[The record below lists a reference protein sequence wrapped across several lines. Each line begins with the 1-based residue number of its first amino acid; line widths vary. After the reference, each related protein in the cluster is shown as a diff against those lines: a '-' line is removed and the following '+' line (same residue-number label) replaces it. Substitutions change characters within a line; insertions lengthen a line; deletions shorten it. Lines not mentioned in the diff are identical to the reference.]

1 MSAGKVAL
9 AAAMATTTSS
19 SAPDAACGRDA
30 GDYHPLEV
38 IPLFRRFKPS
48 IARDVVYTLIWSAM
62 LGLVFWLVA
71 MIFSVRSRTFEY
83 FVWNQIVAQSI
94 GFSIHALFELGG
106 VLGIDRWVRARG
118 WGAKTAYYSLVS
130 TAGVLGGFAT
140 VALVL
145 DPSMFINWFHNPGM
159 LITMTAGSL
168 FISIVLS
175 VVLYLRER
183 RASAEAELE
192 REKAR
197 TERIE
202 REAVLANLRALQAQ
216 IEPHFLFNTLA
227 NVTSLIDPDP
237 AKARRMLESFIRF
250 LRASLGATRMESTTL
265 GAESELIAS
274 YLEVLQVRMEGRLRY
289 SVDVPSDLASFAL
302 PSLLLQPLVENA
314 IRHGLEPKVE
324 GGEVT
329 MRARREGDKVIVDV
343 VDSGVGFAP
352 TTRGGVGLTNLR
364 ERLRLLFGDSA
375 SLEISDAPGSGSR
388 VSMSLPA

>member
-1 MSAGKVAL
+1 
-9 AAAMATTTSS
+9 
-19 SAPDAACGRDA
+19 
-30 GDYHPLEV
+30 
-38 IPLFRRFKPS
+38 
-48 IARDVVYTLIWSAM
+48 
-62 LGLVFWLVA
+62 
-71 MIFSVRSRTFEY
+71 
-83 FVWNQIVAQSI
+83 
-94 GFSIHALFELGG
+94 
-106 VLGIDRWVRARG
+106 
-118 WGAKTAYYSLVS
+118 
-130 TAGVLGGFAT
+130 
-140 VALVL
+140 
-145 DPSMFINWFHNPGM
+145 MFINWLRNPGM
-159 LITMTAGSL
+159 LATMMSGSI

-175 VVLYLRER
+175 VVLYLIAR
-183 RASAEAELE
+183 RASVEVELE

-265 GAESELIAS
+265 GAERELIAS

-289 SVDVPSDLASFAL
+289 SLDVPPDLESYPL

-329 MRARREGDKVIVDV
+329 MRARREGGKVV
-343 VDSGVGFAP
+343 VEIADSGVGFAP

-375 SLEISDAPGSGSR
+375 SLEISDAPGAGSR
-388 VSMSLPA
+388 VSVSLPA

>member
-1 MSAGKVAL
+1 MSVA
-9 AAAMATTTSS
+9 
-19 SAPDAACGRDA
+19 DADCKREA

-38 IPLFRRFKPS
+38 IPIFRRYKPG
-48 IARDVVYTLIWSAM
+48 IVRDVIYTFIWSAA
-62 LGLVFWLVA
+62 LGIVFWVMA
-71 MIFSVRSRTFEY
+71 MAVSQRSRTLEY
-83 FVWNQIVAQSI
+83 FVWNQLVAQSI
-94 GFSIHALFELGG
+94 GYSIHALFELGG
-106 VLGIDRWVRARG
+106 LLRIDAWVRRSG
-118 WGAKTAYYSLVS
+118 WIAKTFYYSFVS
-130 TAGVLGGFAT
+130 TAGLLLGFFI
-140 VALVL
+140 VSLVL
-145 DPSMFINWFHNPGM
+145 DPGMFINWLRNPGM
-159 LITMTAGSL
+159 LATMTSGSI
-168 FISIVLS
+168 FVSIVLS
-175 VVLYLRER
+175 VVAYLIAR

-227 NVTSLIDPDP
+227 NVTSLIDADP

-265 GAESELIAS
+265 GAERELIAS

-289 SVDVPSDLASFAL
+289 SVDVPPDLESYAL

-329 MRARREGDKVIVDV
+329 MRARREGGKVMVEIA
-343 VDSGVGFAP
+343 DSGVGFAP

-375 SLEISDAPGSGSR
+375 SLEITDAPGAGSR
-388 VSMSLPA
+388 VCVSLPA

>member
-1 MSAGKVAL
+1 
-9 AAAMATTTSS
+9 MATPKSMPV
-19 SAPDAACGRDA
+19 ADADCKTEA
-30 GDYHPLEV
+30 GAYHPLEV
-38 IPLFRRFKPS
+38 IPIFRRYKPG
-48 IARDVVYTLIWSAM
+48 IVRDVIYTFIWSAA
-62 LGLVFWLVA
+62 LGLVFWA
-71 MIFSVRSRTFEY
+71 MAMAVSPRSRTLEY
-83 FVWNQIVAQSI
+83 FVWNQIVAQSV
-94 GFSIHALFELGG
+94 GYSIHALFELGG
-106 VLGIDRWVRARG
+106 LLRIDAWVRRSG
-118 WGAKTAYYSLVS
+118 WIAKTFYYSFVS
-130 TAGVLGGFAT
+130 TAGLLLGFFI
-140 VALVL
+140 VSLVL
-145 DPSMFINWFHNPGM
+145 DPAMFINWLRNPGM
-159 LITMTAGSL
+159 LATMTGGSI
-168 FISIVLS
+168 FISIVMS
-175 VVLYLRER
+175 TVLYQLAR

-237 AKARRMLESFIRF
+237 AKARRMLECFIRF

-265 GAESELIAS
+265 GAERELIAS

-289 SVDVPSDLASFAL
+289 SVDVPPDLASYAL

-329 MRARREGDKVIVDV
+329 MRARREGGKVV
-343 VDSGVGFAP
+343 VEICDSGVGFAP

-375 SLEISDAPGSGSR
+375 SLEITDAPGAGSR
-388 VSMSLPA
+388 VSVSLPA

>member
-1 MSAGKVAL
+1 
-9 AAAMATTTSS
+9 MATPKSTPV
-19 SAPDAACGRDA
+19 ADADCKTEA
-30 GDYHPLEV
+30 GEYHPLEV
-38 IPLFRRFKPS
+38 IPIFRRYKPG
-48 IARDVVYTLIWSAM
+48 IVRDVIYTFIWSAA
-62 LGLVFWLVA
+62 LGIVFWVMA
-71 MIFSVRSRTFEY
+71 MAVSPRSRTLEY
-83 FVWNQIVAQSI
+83 FVWNQIVAQSV
-94 GFSIHALFELGG
+94 GYSIHALFELGG
-106 VLGIDRWVRARG
+106 LLGIDAWVRRSG
-118 WGAKTAYYSLVS
+118 WIAKTFYYSFTS
-130 TAGVLGGFAT
+130 TAGLLLGFFI
-140 VALVL
+140 VSLVL
-145 DPSMFINWFHNPGM
+145 DPGMFINWLRNPGM
-159 LITMTAGSL
+159 LATMTGGSI

-175 VVLYLRER
+175 VVLYLIAR

-192 REKAR
+192 REKAH

-265 GAESELIAS
+265 GAERELIAA

-289 SVDVPSDLASFAL
+289 SVDVPPDLASYPL

-329 MRARREGDKVIVDV
+329 MRARREGGKVV
-343 VDSGVGFAP
+343 VEIADSGVGFAP

-375 SLEISDAPGSGSR
+375 SLEITDAPGAGSR
-388 VSMSLPA
+388 VSVSLPA

>member
-1 MSAGKVAL
+1 M
-9 AAAMATTTSS
+9 
-19 SAPDAACGRDA
+19 
-30 GDYHPLEV
+30 
-38 IPLFRRFKPS
+38 
-48 IARDVVYTLIWSAM
+48 
-62 LGLVFWLVA
+62 
-71 MIFSVRSRTFEY
+71 
-83 FVWNQIVAQSI
+83 WNQLVAQSI
-94 GFSIHALFELGG
+94 GYSIHALFELGG
-106 VLGIDRWVRARG
+106 LLRIDAWVRRSG
-118 WGAKTAYYSLVS
+118 WIAKTFYYSFVS
-130 TAGVLGGFAT
+130 TAGLLLGFGI
-140 VALVL
+140 VSLVL
-145 DPSMFINWFHNPGM
+145 DPSMFINWLRNPGM
-159 LITMTAGSL
+159 LATMTGGSV
-168 FISIVLS
+168 FISIVMS
-175 VVLYLRER
+175 VVLYLLAR
-183 RASAEAELE
+183 RASAEVELE

-265 GAESELIAS
+265 GAERELIAS

-289 SVDVPSDLASFAL
+289 SVDVPPDLESYAL

-329 MRARREGDKVIVDV
+329 MRARREGGRVMVEIA
-343 VDSGVGFAP
+343 DSGVGFAP

-375 SLEISDAPGSGSR
+375 SLEITDAPGAGSR
-388 VSMSLPA
+388 VSVSLPA

>member
-1 MSAGKVAL
+1 MAATKSMSVA
-9 AAAMATTTSS
+9 
-19 SAPDAACGRDA
+19 DAACKREA

-38 IPLFRRFKPS
+38 IPVFRRYKPG
-48 IARDVVYTLIWSAM
+48 IVRDVIYTFIWSAV
-62 LGLVFWLVA
+62 LGIVFWVMA
-71 MIFSVRSRTFEY
+71 MSVSPRSRTLEY
-83 FVWNQIVAQSI
+83 FVWNQLVAQSV
-94 GFSIHALFELGG
+94 GYSIHALFELGG
-106 VLGIDRWVRARG
+106 LLRIDAWVRRSG
-118 WGAKTAYYSLVS
+118 WIAKTFYYSFVS
-130 TAGVLGGFAT
+130 TAGLLLGFFI
-140 VALVL
+140 VSLVL
-145 DPSMFINWFHNPGM
+145 DPAMFINWLRNPGM
-159 LITMTAGSL
+159 LATMMSGSI

-175 VVLYLRER
+175 VVLYLIAR
-183 RASAEAELE
+183 RASVEVELE

-265 GAESELIAS
+265 GAERELIAS

-289 SVDVPSDLASFAL
+289 SLDVPPDLESYPL

-329 MRARREGDKVIVDV
+329 MRARREGGKVV
-343 VDSGVGFAP
+343 VEIADSGVGFAP

-375 SLEISDAPGSGSR
+375 SLEISDAPGAGSR
-388 VSMSLPA
+388 VSVSLPA

>member
-1 MSAGKVAL
+1 
-9 AAAMATTTSS
+9 MAITTSKT
-19 SAPDAACGRDA
+19 AGDADCTRET

-38 IPLFRRFKPS
+38 IPMFRRYRPG
-48 IARDVVYTLIWSAM
+48 IVRDVIYTFIWSAA
-62 LGLVFWLVA
+62 LGIVFWLMA
-71 MIFSVRSRTFEY
+71 MTVSPRSRTLEY
-83 FVWNQIVAQSI
+83 FVWNQIVAQSV
-94 GFSIHALFELGG
+94 GYSIHALFELGG
-106 VLGIDRWVRARG
+106 LLRIDAWVRRSG
-118 WGAKTAYYSLVS
+118 WFAKTFYYSFVS
-130 TAGVLGGFAT
+130 TAGLLLGFGI
-140 VALVL
+140 VSLVL
-145 DPSMFINWFHNPGM
+145 DPSMFINWLRNPGM
-159 LITMTAGSL
+159 LATMTAGSI

-183 RASAEAELE
+183 RASAEAQLE

-250 LRASLGATRMESTTL
+250 LRASLGATRLESTTL
-265 GAESELIAS
+265 GAERELIAS

-289 SVDVPSDLASFAL
+289 LVDVPPDLASFAL

-329 MRARREGDKVIVDV
+329 MRARREGGKVV
-343 VDSGVGFAP
+343 VEICDSGVGFAP

-364 ERLRLLFGDSA
+364 ERLRLLFGDAA
-375 SLEISDAPGSGSR
+375 SLEISDAPGAGSR
-388 VSMSLPA
+388 VSVSLPA

>member
-1 MSAGKVAL
+1 MAPSTPP
-9 AAAMATTTSS
+9 AAS
-19 SAPDAACGRDA
+19 DADCRRET

-38 IPLFRRFKPS
+38 IPYFRRFKPG
-48 IARDVVYTLIWSAM
+48 IWRDVTYTFLWSLA
-62 LGLVFWLVA
+62 LGIAFWLMA
-71 MIFSVRSRTFEY
+71 MTISARSRTFEY
-83 FVWNQIVAQSI
+83 FVWNQIVAQSV

-106 VLGIDRWVRARG
+106 LLGIDARVRRSG
-118 WGAKTAYYSLVS
+118 WFAKTFYYAFVS
-130 TAGVLGGFAT
+130 TAGLILGFAI
-140 VALVL
+140 VAAML
-145 DPSMFINWFHNPGM
+145 DPSVFINWFRDPHM
-159 LITMTAGSL
+159 LAVMTSGSI
-168 FISIVLS
+168 FVSIVLS

-183 RASAEAELE
+183 RARAEAELE

-250 LRASLGATRMESTTL
+250 LRASLAATRQESTTL
-265 GAESELIAS
+265 GAEGELIAS

-289 SVDVPSDLASFAL
+289 SVDVPADLSSYSL
-302 PSLLLQPLVENA
+302 PSMLLQPLVENA

-329 MRARREGDKVIVDV
+329 MRARRDGEHV
-343 VDSGVGFAP
+343 VVEVADSGVGFAP

-364 ERLRLLFGDSA
+364 ERLRLLFGERA
-375 SLEISDAPGSGSR
+375 ALEISDLPGSGAR
-388 VSMSLPA
+388 VLVSLPA

>member
-1 MSAGKVAL
+1 MAATKSMSVA
-9 AAAMATTTSS
+9 
-19 SAPDAACGRDA
+19 DAACKREA

-38 IPLFRRFKPS
+38 IPVFRRYKPG
-48 IARDVVYTLIWSAM
+48 IVRDVIYTFIWSAV
-62 LGLVFWLVA
+62 LGIVFWVMA
-71 MIFSVRSRTFEY
+71 MSVSPRSRTLEY
-83 FVWNQIVAQSI
+83 FVWNQLVAQSV
-94 GFSIHALFELGG
+94 GYSIHALFELGG
-106 VLGIDRWVRARG
+106 LLRIDAWVRRSG
-118 WGAKTAYYSLVS
+118 WIAKTFYYSFVS
-130 TAGVLGGFAT
+130 TAGLLLGFFI
-140 VALVL
+140 VSLVL
-145 DPSMFINWFHNPGM
+145 DPAMFINWLRNPGM
-159 LITMTAGSL
+159 LATMMSGSI

-175 VVLYLRER
+175 VVLYLIAR
-183 RASAEAELE
+183 RASAEVELE

-265 GAESELIAS
+265 GAERELIAS

-289 SVDVPSDLASFAL
+289 SLDVPPDLESYPL

-329 MRARREGDKVIVDV
+329 MRARREGGKVV
-343 VDSGVGFAP
+343 VEIADSGVGFAP

-375 SLEISDAPGSGSR
+375 SLEISDAPGAGSR
-388 VSMSLPA
+388 VSVSLPA

>member
-1 MSAGKVAL
+1 MSV
-9 AAAMATTTSS
+9 S
-19 SAPDAACGRDA
+19 P
-30 GDYHPLEV
+30 
-38 IPLFRRFKPS
+38 
-48 IARDVVYTLIWSAM
+48 
-62 LGLVFWLVA
+62 
-71 MIFSVRSRTFEY
+71 RSRTLEY
-83 FVWNQIVAQSI
+83 FVWNQLVAQSV
-94 GFSIHALFELGG
+94 GYSIHALFELGG
-106 VLGIDRWVRARG
+106 LLRIDAWVRRSG
-118 WGAKTAYYSLVS
+118 WIAKTFYYSFVS
-130 TAGVLGGFAT
+130 TAGLLLGFFI
-140 VALVL
+140 VSLVL
-145 DPSMFINWFHNPGM
+145 DPAMFINWLRNPGM
-159 LITMTAGSL
+159 LATMMSGSI

-175 VVLYLRER
+175 VVLYLIAR
-183 RASAEAELE
+183 RASVEVELE

-265 GAESELIAS
+265 GAERELIAS

-289 SVDVPSDLASFAL
+289 SLDVPPDLESYPL

-329 MRARREGDKVIVDV
+329 MRARREGGKVV
-343 VDSGVGFAP
+343 VEIADSGVGFAP

-375 SLEISDAPGSGSR
+375 SLEISDAPGAGSR
-388 VSMSLPA
+388 VSVSLPA

>member
-1 MSAGKVAL
+1 MSTKTST
-9 AAAMATTTSS
+9 AAPEA
-19 SAPDAACGRDA
+19 DCGRET
-30 GDYHPLEV
+30 GDYHPLEI
-38 IPLFRRFKPS
+38 IPVFRRFKPG
-48 IARDVVYTLIWSAM
+48 IVRDVIYTFIWSAV
-62 LGLVFWLVA
+62 LGIAFWLMA
-71 MIFSVRSRTFEY
+71 MTVSVRSRSFDY
-83 FVWNQIVAQSI
+83 FVWNQIVAQCV

-106 VLGIDRWVRARG
+106 LVGIDAWVRRSG
-118 WGAKTAYYSLVS
+118 WIAKTFYYSFVS
-130 TAGVLGGFAT
+130 TAGLISGFGI
-140 VALVL
+140 VALML
-145 DPSMFINWFHNPGM
+145 DPSMFINWLRNPGM
-159 LITMTAGSL
+159 LATMATGSI

-183 RASAEAELE
+183 RARAEAELE

-265 GAESELIAS
+265 GAERELIAS

-289 SVDVPSDLASFAL
+289 SVDVPPDLASYPL

-329 MRARREGDKVIVDV
+329 MRARREGGKVVVEI

-375 SLEISDAPGSGSR
+375 SLEISDAPGAGSR
-388 VSMSLPA
+388 VSVSLPA

>member
-1 MSAGKVAL
+1 MAATKSMSVA
-9 AAAMATTTSS
+9 
-19 SAPDAACGRDA
+19 DAACKREA

-38 IPLFRRFKPS
+38 IPVFRRYKPG
-48 IARDVVYTLIWSAM
+48 IVRDVIYTFIWSAV
-62 LGLVFWLVA
+62 LGIVFWVMA
-71 MIFSVRSRTFEY
+71 MSVSPRSRTLEY
-83 FVWNQIVAQSI
+83 FVWNQLVAQSV
-94 GFSIHALFELGG
+94 GYSIHALFELGG
-106 VLGIDRWVRARG
+106 LLRIDAWVRRSG
-118 WGAKTAYYSLVS
+118 WIAKTFYYSFVS
-130 TAGVLGGFAT
+130 TAGLLLGFFI
-140 VALVL
+140 VSLVL
-145 DPSMFINWFHNPGM
+145 DPAMFINWLRNPGM
-159 LITMTAGSL
+159 LATMMSGSI

-175 VVLYLRER
+175 VVLYLIAR
-183 RASAEAELE
+183 RASVEVELE

-265 GAESELIAS
+265 GAERELIAS

-289 SVDVPSDLASFAL
+289 SLDVPPDLESYPL

-329 MRARREGDKVIVDV
+329 MRARRESGKVV
-343 VDSGVGFAP
+343 VEIADSGVGFAP

-375 SLEISDAPGSGSR
+375 SLEISDAPGAGSR
-388 VSMSLPA
+388 VSVSLPA

>member
-1 MSAGKVAL
+1 
-9 AAAMATTTSS
+9 MATPKSMPVADCKTE
-19 SAPDAACGRDA
+19 PGE
-30 GDYHPLEV
+30 YHPLEV
-38 IPLFRRFKPS
+38 IPIFRRYKPG
-48 IARDVVYTLIWSAM
+48 IVRDVIYTFIWSAA
-62 LGLVFWLVA
+62 LGIVFWVMA
-71 MIFSVRSRTFEY
+71 MAVSPRSRTLEY
-83 FVWNQIVAQSI
+83 FVWNQIVAQSV
-94 GFSIHALFELGG
+94 GYSIHALFELGG
-106 VLGIDRWVRARG
+106 LLRIDAWVRRSG
-118 WGAKTAYYSLVS
+118 WIAKTFYYSFVS
-130 TAGVLGGFAT
+130 TAGLLLGFFI
-140 VALVL
+140 VSLVL
-145 DPSMFINWFHNPGM
+145 DPAMFINWLRNPGM
-159 LITMTAGSL
+159 LATMTGGSI
-168 FISIVLS
+168 FISIVMS
-175 VVLYLRER
+175 TVLYQLAR
-183 RASAEAELE
+183 RASAEAQLE

-202 REAVLANLRALQAQ
+202 REALLANLRALQAQ

-265 GAESELIAS
+265 GAERELIAA

-289 SVDVPSDLASFAL
+289 SVDVPPDLASYAL

-329 MRARREGDKVIVDV
+329 MRARREGGKVV
-343 VDSGVGFAP
+343 VEIADSGVGFAP

-375 SLEISDAPGSGSR
+375 SLEITDAPGAGSR
-388 VSMSLPA
+388 VSVSLPA

>member
-1 MSAGKVAL
+1 
-9 AAAMATTTSS
+9 MATPKSMPVT
-19 SAPDAACGRDA
+19 DAACKRET
-30 GDYHPLEV
+30 GDYHPLEA
-38 IPLFRRFKPS
+38 IPMFRRYKPG
-48 IARDVVYTLIWSAM
+48 IVRDVIYTFIWSAV
-62 LGLVFWLVA
+62 LGIVFWLMA
-71 MIFSVRSRTFEY
+71 MTVSPRSRTLDY
-83 FVWNQIVAQSI
+83 FVWNQLVAQCI
-94 GFSIHALFELGG
+94 GYSIHALFELGG
-106 VLGIDRWVRARG
+106 LLRIDAWVRRSG
-118 WGAKTAYYSLVS
+118 WIAKTFYYSFVS
-130 TAGVLGGFAT
+130 TAGVLLGFFI
-140 VALVL
+140 VSLVL
-145 DPSMFINWFHNPGM
+145 DPSMFINWLHNPAM
-159 LITMTAGSL
+159 LATMTTGSI
-168 FISIVLS
+168 FISIVMS
-175 VVLYLRER
+175 VVLYQLAR
-183 RASAEAELE
+183 RASAEVELE

-227 NVTSLIDPDP
+227 NVTSLIDADP

-265 GAESELIAS
+265 GAERELIAS

-289 SVDVPSDLASFAL
+289 SVDVPPDLASYPL

-329 MRARREGDKVIVDV
+329 MRARREGGKVV
-343 VDSGVGFAP
+343 VEIADSGVGFAP

-375 SLEISDAPGSGSR
+375 SLEISDAPGAGSR
-388 VSMSLPA
+388 VCVSLPA

>member
-1 MSAGKVAL
+1 MAATKSMSVA
-9 AAAMATTTSS
+9 
-19 SAPDAACGRDA
+19 DAACKREA

-38 IPLFRRFKPS
+38 IPVFRRYKPG
-48 IARDVVYTLIWSAM
+48 IVRDVIYTFIWSAV
-62 LGLVFWLVA
+62 LGIVFWVMA
-71 MIFSVRSRTFEY
+71 MSVSPRSRTLEY
-83 FVWNQIVAQSI
+83 FVWNQLVAQSV
-94 GFSIHALFELGG
+94 GYSIHALFELGG
-106 VLGIDRWVRARG
+106 LLRIDAWVRRSG
-118 WGAKTAYYSLVS
+118 WIAKTFYYSFVS
-130 TAGVLGGFAT
+130 TAGLLLGFFI
-140 VALVL
+140 VSLVL
-145 DPSMFINWFHNPGM
+145 DPAMFINWLRNPGM
-159 LITMTAGSL
+159 LATMMSGSI

-175 VVLYLRER
+175 VVLYLIAR
-183 RASAEAELE
+183 RASAEVELE

-250 LRASLGATRMESTTL
+250 LRASLGATRLESTTL
-265 GAESELIAS
+265 GAERELIAS

-289 SVDVPSDLASFAL
+289 SLDVPPDLESYPL

-329 MRARREGDKVIVDV
+329 MRARREGGKVV
-343 VDSGVGFAP
+343 VEIADSGVGFAP

-375 SLEISDAPGSGSR
+375 SLEISDAPGAGSR
-388 VSMSLPA
+388 VSVSLPA

>member
-1 MSAGKVAL
+1 MAATKSMSAA
-9 AAAMATTTSS
+9 
-19 SAPDAACGRDA
+19 DAACKREA

-38 IPLFRRFKPS
+38 IPVFRRYKPG
-48 IARDVVYTLIWSAM
+48 IVRDVIYTFIWSAV
-62 LGLVFWLVA
+62 LGIVFWVMA
-71 MIFSVRSRTFEY
+71 MSVSPRSRTLEY
-83 FVWNQIVAQSI
+83 FVWNQLVAQSV
-94 GFSIHALFELGG
+94 GYSIHALFELGG
-106 VLGIDRWVRARG
+106 LLRIDAWVRRSG
-118 WGAKTAYYSLVS
+118 WIAKTFYYSFVS
-130 TAGVLGGFAT
+130 TAGLLLGFFI
-140 VALVL
+140 VSLVL
-145 DPSMFINWFHNPGM
+145 DPAMFINWLRNPGM
-159 LITMTAGSL
+159 LATMMSGSI

-175 VVLYLRER
+175 VVLYLIAR
-183 RASAEAELE
+183 RASAEVELE

-265 GAESELIAS
+265 GAERELIAS

-289 SVDVPSDLASFAL
+289 SLDVPPDLESYPL

-329 MRARREGDKVIVDV
+329 MRARREGGKVV
-343 VDSGVGFAP
+343 VEIADSGVGFAP

-375 SLEISDAPGSGSR
+375 SLEISDAPGAGSR
-388 VSMSLPA
+388 VSVSLPA